1 MFELIIFNQKM
12 HHNMSNAFFRTLIFA
27 MLLLPALT
35 LSAGPGPIETYKVDL
50 NNSKIAWK
58 AYKVTGE
65 HFGIIKLQS
74 GILQFQDG
82 QLTGGQFVVD
92 MGTIDVQDIDGEYA
106 QKLEGHLNSDD
117 FFSVQTHKT
126 SSLILSQVKS
136 LGKNQYDIVA
146 DLTIKGITQ
155 KISFKAT
162 VEQAGAK
169 VMADA
174 AVKIDRSK
182 FDVRYGS
189 ATFFGNLGDK
199 AIYDEFDLTISLV
212 AGK

>member
-1 MFELIIFNQKM
+1 MN
-12 HHNMSNAFFRTLIFA
+12 NAFFRTLVFA
-27 MLLLPALT
+27 MLLLPALS

-50 NNSKIAWK
+50 TNSKIAWK

-82 QLTGGQFVVD
+82 LLTGGQFVVD
-92 MGTIDVQDIDGEYA
+92 MSTIDVQDMDGEYA

-136 LGKNQYDIVA
+136 LGKNQYDIVG